1 MDKLITRIYE
11 QDLTGQD
18 VDYLTKGKAI
28 MLLYKQLLNYNS
40 VFDAFQGY
48 NNIILL
54 FPVQSDT
61 SGHWICIQ
69 KNDKIKTL
77 NHFDSYGISPSQEL
91 GYTKN
96 QYVKQNILGIL
107 YNKAQQQGWKFTYN
121 SYQLQSWGKGVGE
134 SINTCGRWSCMR
146 ARMDYLNND
155 EFASLFLK
163 QRFPPDWYITS
174 LTFVAL
180 SEDENDEET
189 IIRSLG
195 LKK

>member
-18 VDYLTKGKAI
+18 IDYLTKNKAI
-28 MLLYKQLLNYNS
+28 MLLYKQLLNYDS
-40 VFDAFQGY
+40 IFDAFQGY

-61 SGHWICIQ
+61 QGHWICIQ
-69 KNDKIKTL
+69 KNDKNKTL
-77 NHFDSYGISPSQEL
+77 NHFDSYGISPEQEL
-91 GYTKN
+91 GYTSN
-96 QYVKQNILGIL
+96 QYVKRNLLGIL
-107 YNKAQQQGWKFTYN
+107 YNKAQQQGYKFTFN
-121 SYQLQSWGKGVGE
+121 KYQLQSWGKGVGE

-163 QRFPPDWYITS
+163 QRYPPDWYITI

-180 SEDENDEET
+180 NEDESDEET
-189 IIRSLG
+189 IIRSLA